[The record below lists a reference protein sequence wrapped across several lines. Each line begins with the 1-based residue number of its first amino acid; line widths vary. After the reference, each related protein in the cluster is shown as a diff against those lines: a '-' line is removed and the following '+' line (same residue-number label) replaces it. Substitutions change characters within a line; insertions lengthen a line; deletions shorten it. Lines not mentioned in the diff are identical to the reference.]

1 MCLWVFMAKGSAKTT
16 SRNDS
21 SLREMLLCIQKPLS
35 VALSGDSYVT
45 AGNGSNASAVFVPR
59 ITLEN
64 LGDPA
69 FCRDHGIRYPYIAGS
84 MAQGISSAQMVEAL
98 ANAGMLGFLGAAGLP
113 LKTVEENI
121 DRLSRDL
128 GDKPFG
134 ANLIHSP
141 NAPKLEAALVDLCL
155 RKNVRLI
162 EASAYLDLA
171 LPLVRY
177 RVKGIQA
184 GPSGQIITPNRIMAK
199 VSRIEVAAKFF
210 SPAPEDL
217 LQELVKT
224 GEISREQAEL
234 ARKIPMAQDLTAEAD
249 SGGHTDNRPA
259 IALLPT
265 MLALRDRLQA
275 KYNFSQKLRLGMGG
289 GISTPASAAA
299 AFAMGADYIMTGSVN
314 QACVESG
321 TSEAVREILSQTEQA
336 DVIMAPAADMFEMG
350 GRVQVLKRGTLFA
363 MRAQKLYQIY
373 QAYAGWEDVPAA
385 ERAAIEKNF
394 FQASFDEVWQ
404 GCCEFFEER
413 DTAQIGLAGKKPRH
427 KMALVFRWY
436 LSQASRWAIAGD
448 AARRIDYQIWCGP
461 SMGAFNEWTK
471 GTFLEEVANR
481 KVVTVALN
489 LLYGAAL
496 TLRLVALRAQGVDLM
511 SELSPRPME
520 EERIRRYLA

>member
-1 MCLWVFMAKGSAKTT
+1 MVVSFDLMGKESVKATT
-16 SRNDS
+16 KNDIA
-21 SLREMLLCIQKPLS
+21 LREGLSFIQKPLS
-35 VALSGDSYVT
+35 VVFDDGAWVM
-45 AGNGSNASAVFVPR
+45 AGNGGDPAAAYVPR
-59 ITLEN
+59 VTLQN
-64 LGDPA
+64 LGDPG
-69 FCRDHGIRYPYIAGS
+69 FCSDHGMRYPYVAGS

-121 DRLSRDL
+121 DRLSRNL

-141 NAPKLEAALVDLCL
+141 NAPKLEAALVDLYL
-155 RKNVRLI
+155 RKNIRLI

-177 RVKGIQA
+177 RVRGIRTGA
-184 GPSGQIITPNRIMAK
+184 SGKIITPNRIMAK
-199 VSRIEVAAKFF
+199 VSRIEVATKFF
-210 SPAPEDL
+210 SPPPEGL
-217 LQELVKT
+217 VQELVKT
-224 GEISREQAEL
+224 GEITQEQAEL
-234 ARKIPMAQDLTAEAD
+234 ARRIPMAQDVTAEAD

-275 KYNFSQKLRLGMGG
+275 KYDFSQKLRLGMGG

-299 AFAMGADYIMTGSVN
+299 AFSMGADYIVTGSVN

-363 MRAQKLYQIY
+363 MRAQKLYHIY
-373 QAYAGWEDVPAA
+373 QAYARWEDVPAA

-413 DTAQIGLAGKKPRH
+413 DTAQIGLTGH
-427 KMALVFRWY
+427 
-436 LSQASRWAIAGD
+436 SG
-448 AARRIDYQIWCGP
+448 
-461 SMGAFNEWTK
+461 
-471 GTFLEEVANR
+471 
-481 KVVTVALN
+481 
-489 LLYGAAL
+489 
-496 TLRLVALRAQGVDLM
+496 
-511 SELSPRPME
+511 
-520 EERIRRYLA
+520 